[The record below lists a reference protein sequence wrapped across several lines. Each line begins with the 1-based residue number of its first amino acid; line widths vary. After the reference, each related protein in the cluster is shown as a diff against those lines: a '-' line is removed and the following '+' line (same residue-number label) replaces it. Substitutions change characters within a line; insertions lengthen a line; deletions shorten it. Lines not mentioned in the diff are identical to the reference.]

1 MVKFKPPKLEYE
13 PVSDLRG
20 LEEQSA
26 SPSEIESPHQRNQ
39 QAEIE
44 HL

>member
-1 MVKFKPPKLEYE
+1 
-13 PVSDLRG
+13 

-44 HL
+44 HLWQLSLSFQES